1 MSSGR
6 LRRSNNFINLECHKV
21 MSALKEKFG
30 SYENLKQEV
39 LIWPVGPG
47 RLLEEVKLDLRS
59 EDEGSD

>member
-1 MSSGR
+1 
-6 LRRSNNFINLECHKV
+6 

-39 LIWPVGPG
+39 LIWPVGSG